1 MTEGRE
7 RPATHPRRIGSVAP
21 PPASAVLDTAHL
33 GDIEGA
39 FGRISVGETE
49 HARTWKTRLLT
60 LLAIVGPGIIV
71 MVGDNDAGGVAT
83 YAQAGQN
90 YGYSLLWVLVLLV
103 PVLIVNQEMV
113 VRLGAVTGV
122 GHARLINE
130 RFGRG
135 WGWFSVG
142 DLFLLNFLTI
152 VTEFI
157 GISLAAQ
164 YIGISKYVVVPV
176 SAVALV
182 AIMASGSF
190 RRWERAMFVFI
201 AVTLL
206 QIPMLLMSHPQWG
219 HAAKSLV
226 MPSISGGVSS
236 DAVLLIIAIVGT
248 TVAPWQLFF
257 QQSNVVDKRITPR
270 FIGYERADTVLG
282 AFVVVIGAAALV
294 MTGEWAARSTNTVGG
309 FIDAGATAHLLGE
322 HTGTLGSIFA
332 IVLMDA
338 SIIGAAAVTLA
349 TSYAFGDVFGLK
361 HSLHRGFADAKQFYL
376 SYTAMVALA
385 AAIVLIPGAPLG
397 LITTAVQALAGL
409 LLPSASV
416 FLLLLCNDRE
426 VLGPWVNRSW
436 LNWVAGLIV
445 GTLLLLSG
453 ILMATTL
460 FPSLDVVTVAGY
472 LALSLV
478 VLAAAAAPA
487 LRWLTRRQ
495 PAPPAARLPVRGVDR
510 NAWRMPPLTL
520 LEPVTWSAGTRLAM
534 IALRAY
540 LVIGAAAIGGQGN
553 TTQPLSCSLTG
564 HLAVPLETL
573 WIAHRVVKDEPRG
586 LPGIFLA
593 QRVGQPV
600 PRRLG
605 GKDGD
610 MLVADLGGHA
620 GKVPGLLLL
629 TNPGGCALEPG
640 LVPDERVVGC
650 AAVEGHA
657 GPHHFPLLVTLFVAV
672 ADDGHHRHDHRK
684 VRRRPSRLSRSFGD
698 VRQDVPGDIARLADR
713 MHVHP
718 VGHFARHP
726 QHPRIDRCDIDF
738 RIWRLDGTR
747 APLRGDEIEVVEVAV
762 VIERPGSKRREARLD
777 GEQVVAQPRTRPL
790 ERDAVAPDDV
800 GAHLG
805 AQTQPEIPASCLLK
819 LPGRGRRDERTAREG
834 HRDPRGQLEA
844 GSGLRRH
851 GGVQVGRTARLG
863 EQQTGEPRGLRTPG
877 QVADLVERLRDR
889 HRVDVHGPEPI
900 RPLLGHHRTV
910 LAR

>member
-1 MTEGRE
+1 M
-7 RPATHPRRIGSVAP
+7 
-21 PPASAVLDTAHL
+21 LDSAHL

-39 FGRISVGETE
+39 FGRIKLSEVD
-49 HARTWKTRLLT
+49 HPRTWKTRLLT

-90 YGYSLLWVLVLLV
+90 YGYSLLWVLLLLI

-157 GISLAAQ
+157 GISLAAA
-164 YIGISKYVVVPV
+164 YIGVSKYVVVPI

-206 QIPMLLMSHPQWG
+206 QIPMLLMSHPQWAN
-219 HAAKSLV
+219 AAKSFV
-226 MPSISGGVSS
+226 VPSISGGMSS

-270 FIGYERADTVLG
+270 FMAYERADTVIG
-282 AFVVVIGAAALV
+282 AFVVIVGAAALV
-294 MTGEWAARSTNTVGG
+294 ITGEWAGRSTDTVGG
-309 FIDAGATAHLLGE
+309 FTDAGAVAHLLGR
-322 HTGTLGSIFA
+322 HSDVLGSIFA

-376 SYTAMVALA
+376 SYTAMVVLA

-426 VLGPWVNRSW
+426 VLGPWINRAW
-436 LNWVAGLIV
+436 LNWIAGLIV

-460 FPSLDVVTVAGY
+460 FPHIDVVAVAGY
-472 LALSLV
+472 LTLALIA
-478 VLAAAAAPA
+478 LAAAAVPA
-487 LRWLTRRQ
+487 LRWMARRQ
-495 PAPPAARLPVRGVDR
+495 PAPPAAPPPARPVDR
-510 NAWRMPPLTL
+510 DTWRMPPLTL
-520 LEPVTWSAGTRLAM
+520 LEPVTWSPGTRLGM
-534 IALRAY
+534 IALRSY
-540 LVIGAAAIGGQGN
+540 LVVGA
-553 TTQPLSCSLTG
+553 LL
-564 HLAVPLETL
+564 L
-573 WIAHRVVKDEPRG
+573 VVK
-586 LPGIFLA
+586 A
-593 QRVGQPV
+593 VQ
-600 PRRLG
+600 LG
-605 GKDGD
+605 
-610 MLVADLGGHA
+610 
-620 GKVPGLLLL
+620 
-629 TNPGGCALEPG
+629 
-640 LVPDERVVGC
+640 R
-650 AAVEGHA
+650 
-657 GPHHFPLLVTLFVAV
+657 
-672 ADDGHHRHDHRK
+672 
-684 VRRRPSRLSRSFGD
+684 
-698 VRQDVPGDIARLADR
+698 
-713 MHVHP
+713 
-718 VGHFARHP
+718 
-726 QHPRIDRCDIDF
+726 
-738 RIWRLDGTR
+738 
-747 APLRGDEIEVVEVAV
+747 
-762 VIERPGSKRREARLD
+762 
-777 GEQVVAQPRTRPL
+777 
-790 ERDAVAPDDV
+790 
-800 GAHLG
+800 
-805 AQTQPEIPASCLLK
+805 
-819 LPGRGRRDERTAREG
+819 
-834 HRDPRGQLEA
+834 
-844 GSGLRRH
+844 
-851 GGVQVGRTARLG
+851 
-863 EQQTGEPRGLRTPG
+863 
-877 QVADLVERLRDR
+877 
-889 HRVDVHGPEPI
+889 
-900 RPLLGHHRTV
+900 
-910 LAR
+910 